1 MSGSDTD
8 TLLKRLLDRPTDQ
21 RTLCAIIGPPG
32 SGKTTFADRLAADMN
47 ARRPGLAA
55 ILQMDGFHYD
65 DLHLVPA
72 GLRAR
77 KGAPETFDV
86 GGLRQT
92 LTRLRARDED
102 QVAVPVFDRELEVA
116 RAGARLI
123 PAQVQLVLIEGNYLL
138 LGRAPWSGLHPLFDL
153 TVRLDVP
160 EDILRAR
167 LTQRWQRLGLAPDEV
182 TAKVEGNDLPNG
194 RFVRDASVATDIV
207 IRQSA

>member
-160 EDILRAR
+160 EHILRAR

-207 IRQSA
+207 IRQSE

>member
-207 IRQSA
+207 IRQSE

>member
-32 SGKTTFADRLAADMN
+32 SGKSTFADRLAADMN